1 MILLEPQSLSVHVIS
16 VGELTINAEQFT
28 VSLSGQIE
36 RGSKGTL
43 KLNIQ
48 DKLGNNQ
55 ITQIN
60 CSASILVKRCCFN
73 TWKNC

>member
-1 MILLEPQSLSVHVIS
+1 MILLEPQSLSVHIIS

-60 CSASILVKRCCFN
+60 CSASILVNRCCFH
-73 TWKNC
+73 TWRNC